1 MPRYEYHCD
10 KCDQNFDVM
19 MSMSEH
25 DEKEGEK
32 DVHCPACHGTDVEQQ
47 YSVFYARTSKK
58 S

>member
-1 MPRYEYHCD
+1 
-10 KCDQNFDVM
+10 M